1 MKLTAESTVINDE
14 KLNTNIDNAQATAD
28 DAITVATSAQGT
40 AQTAL
45 DRANGSVVTDT
56 LHYLA
61 TSIGSGVTIN
71 TPGWTTTPQTI
82 TPENKYLWTYH
93 TYTKADGTFTNSTPV
108 ITGTY
113 GETGTSV
120 TILGSYD
127 TLAELEQE
135 HPTGNLG
142 DAYLVGGDLYV
153 WNGTAWEDVGQIQGP
168 EGPQGPQGDTGV
180 GIAGLQS
187 EYYLSNSSTTTTGGS
202 WSTELTYAT
211 GKYIWTRERVLYTNG
226 NLGYST
232 EIYNS
237 ALTTAC
243 SNSETALQIASDTAQ
258 YFWFTSSGTDT
269 GAHISNKTQSEFIS
283 SPSGGN
289 LLARSNGIA
298 IRDGLTEMAT
308 FTANGVDINQGG
320 ASIANFGSSA
330 RLGKSA
336 DSHVVIAPT
345 SIVMQTK
352 PTSSGSPITTFEAKQ
367 TSTSVK
373 TIRTYNMLFRSSQS
387 LTESISIGR
396 TVSSWTS
403 IILKYRVSGGSV
415 QTETYNSI
423 PINDENAD
431 YVFSL
436 TSTSATV
443 LSMSFG
449 CGTTTVMSGS
459 VTLVSVELNF
469 VTAQQVLET
478 AIGAYPN
485 RAQSG
490 PFRIGNGTASG
501 SLSNAMMV
509 DWAGNAMFGGEVF
522 ARCGAD
528 SGSGIPLTTVRSL
541 GEHEVYISNAA
552 YTYEAFRVGRVIM
565 VNLRMTKDTATA
577 GGANLLD
584 VVVDLPTPYGGFAT
598 SGSFFRNYAIGI
610 MVLKYSD
617 NQMHLRVRNATS
629 SSLPAFSD
637 ELWGSVTYL
646 TAY

>member
-1 MKLTAESTVINDE
+1 MKLTAESTVINDS

-28 DAITVATSAQGT
+28 GAVAVATSAQGT

-82 TPENKYLWTYH
+82 TSENKYLWTYH

-320 ASIANFGSSA
+320 ASIANFGSTA

-373 TIRTYNMLFRSSQS
+373 TVRTYNMDFRSNQS
-387 LTESISIGR
+387 LSESISIGR

-403 IILKYRVSGGSV
+403 VILKYKVNGGAV
-415 QTETYNSI
+415 QTETYNSV
-423 PINDENAD
+423 PINDENAN
-431 YVFSL
+431 YIFTFSSSSATVFSL
-436 TSTSATV
+436 TFA
-443 LSMSFG
+443 
-449 CGTTTVMSGS
+449 CGTSTVMSGY

-501 SLSNAMMV
+501 SLANAMMV
-509 DWAGNAMFGGEVF
+509 DWAGNGMFGGEVF
-522 ARCGAD
+522 VRCGSD
-528 SGSGIPLTTVRSL
+528 SGTGIPLTTPRSL
-541 GEHEVYISNAA
+541 GEREVYVSSGS
-552 YTYEAFRVGRVIM
+552 YTYEAVRVGRVI
-565 VNLRMTKDTATA
+565 VLNVKMTKDAATA
-577 GGANLLD
+577 AGANLFD
-584 VVVDLPTPYGGFAT
+584 VTIAAPKPYGGYATGATFFGNHSIGLMVYT
-598 SGSFFRNYAIGI
+598 SGND
-610 MVLKYSD
+610 VK
-617 NQMHLRVRNATS
+617 LRVRNASTT
-629 SSLPAFSD
+629 SLPAFSD

>member
-28 DAITVATSAQGT
+28 T
-40 AQTAL
+40 AEA
-45 DRANGSVVTDT
+45 
-56 LHYLA
+56 
-61 TSIGSGVTIN
+61 
-71 TPGWTTTPQTI
+71 
-82 TPENKYLWTYH
+82 
-93 TYTKADGTFTNSTPV
+93 KADG
-108 ITGTY
+108 
-113 GETGTSV
+113 
-120 TILGSYD
+120 
-127 TLAELEQE
+127 AQ
-135 HPTGNLG
+135 
-142 DAYLVGGDLYV
+142 A
-153 WNGTAWEDVGQIQGP
+153 TANE
-168 EGPQGPQGDTGV
+168 
-180 GIAGLQS
+180 A
-187 EYYLSNSSTTTTGGS
+187 
-202 WSTELTYAT
+202 
-211 GKYIWTRERVLYTNG
+211 K
-226 NLGYST
+226 
-232 EIYNS
+232 
-237 ALTTAC
+237 
-243 SNSETALQIASDTAQ
+243 QIADDTAQ
-258 YFWFTSSGTDT
+258 YFWFTSTGTDT
-269 GAHISNKTQSEFIS
+269 GAHISDKTRTEFES
-283 SPSGGN
+283 SPTGGN

-298 IRDGLTEMAT
+298 VRDGLTEMAT
-308 FTANGVDINQGG
+308 FTTNGVDINQNG
-320 ASIANFGSSA
+320 ASVANFNTTTRVGTSN
-330 RLGKSA
+330 
-336 DSHVVIAPT
+336 DSHVEIAPT

-403 IILKYRVSGGSV
+403 IILKYRVNGGSV

-436 TSTSATV
+436 TSSSATV
-443 LSMSFG
+443 LSLSFG

-485 RAQSG
+485 REQSG
-490 PFRIGNGTASG
+490 PFRIGNGTASD

-598 SGSFFRNYAIGI
+598 SGSFFRSYAIGI

-617 NQMHLRVRNATS
+617 NQMHLRVRNATNV
-629 SSLPAFSD
+629 SLPAFED
-637 ELWGSVTYL
+637 ELWATITYI